1 MKLFYAP
8 GACSMAVHIAMN
20 ELEFKYQLERVNLRE
35 KSPEF
40 LKVQPKGVVP
50 ALQLDDGGVLTEAA
64 VILQMLADQKP
75 EKNLFPRFGGRDR
88 YHAMEMMHYIATE
101 LHKGFSP
108 LFKAERLF
116 ENKEARETFVQSTKE
131 ALGSKFSYL
140 CGVLKNRKFLLGDDY
155 SVADVYLFTILNWSN
170 MLAVDLTPYPEL
182 MAFMEAVRSRPAVQ
196 ATMKEEGL
204 LK

>member
-8 GACSMAVHIAMN
+8 GACSLAAHIVMN
-20 ELEFKYQLERVNLRE
+20 ELEFKYELERVNLRE

-50 ALQLDDGGVLTEAA
+50 ALLLDDGDVLTEDA

-101 LHKGFSP
+101 IHKGFGP
-108 LFKAERLF
+108 LFKAERMF
-116 ENKEARETFVQSTKE
+116 ENKEARETFVNSTKD
-131 ALGSKFSYL
+131 LLSSKFSYL
-140 CGVLKNRKFLLGDDY
+140 CDVLKKKKFLLGDDY
-155 SVADVYLFTILNWSN
+155 SIADAYLFTILNWSN
-170 MLAVDLTPYPEL
+170 MMSVDLTPYPEL
-182 MAFMEAVRSRPAVQ
+182 MKFMETVRSRPAVQ
-196 ATMKEEGL
+196 ATLKAEGL